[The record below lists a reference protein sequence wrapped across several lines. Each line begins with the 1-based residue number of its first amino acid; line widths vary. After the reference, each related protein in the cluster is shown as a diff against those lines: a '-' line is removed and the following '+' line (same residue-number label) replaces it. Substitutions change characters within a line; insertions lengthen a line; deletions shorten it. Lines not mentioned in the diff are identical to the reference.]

1 MLNVSL
7 LRGRMAEK
15 GLSQRQL
22 AKAIG
27 ISDNTLSSRMC
38 LHTPLNTDEIESI
51 CSVLNIVEPI
61 DKINIFLH
69 NPSQNRDKIND
80 GKQSKS
86 A

>member
-1 MLNVSL
+1 MLNVNL
-7 LRGRMAEK
+7 LKGKMAEK
-15 GLSQRQL
+15 GYSQKEL

-38 LHTPLNTDEIESI
+38 LHTPLNTDEIERI
-51 CSVLNIVEPI
+51 CGVLDITESD

-69 NPSQNRDKIND
+69 QSSQNRDR
-80 GKQSKS
+80 KS

>member
-1 MLNVSL
+1 MLNVNL
-7 LRGRMAEK
+7 LKGKMVERGY
-15 GLSQRQL
+15 SQKEL

-38 LHTPLNTDEIESI
+38 LHTPLNTDEIERI
-51 CSVLNIVEPI
+51 CDILDITEPN

-69 NPSQNRDKIND
+69 KQSHNRDE
-80 GKQSKS
+80 KS